1 MSPTAAPK
9 VKTGFRAAR
18 KLVESLSPLTD
29 SASDQTTALSGRQG
43 VPPKLSRNVT
53 ALGLVSLC
61 MGMSSAMIHGLL
73 PAFLV
78 TVLGVSILFVGLI
91 EGTAEA
97 TTSLVKIFS
106 GRLSDGL
113 GRRKA
118 LVVVGYGLSALT
130 KLLFPVAETALA
142 ILAART
148 IDRIGK
154 GIRDAPRDALLA
166 DVTPSEIRGSGFG
179 LRTALYTIG
188 AVAGPLTAM
197 GLMTLSGD
205 NFRLVF
211 WLAAIPGFVSVAVLV
226 IGVKEAPNNW
236 PADPQGPIATSWRD
250 LWRLNPI
257 YWWAVSV
264 AAILALARCSPAF
277 LLLKASSIGIGPA
290 FVPVI
295 LVLMNLVYSAS
306 AYPCGV
312 LADMINRRLQ
322 LGAGVVLLIGAN
334 LVLIFAQTL
343 WLTAFGVALWG
354 LQMGLIQGLLSA
366 VVADASPPR
375 LRGTAFAIYDVAVGI
390 ATLIAGI
397 GAGALWVAGGAAA
410 TFSAAA
416 LLASVAALVLF
427 LRPAPKLVGAAS

>member
-1 MSPTAAPK
+1 VHGDVVGNDS
-9 VKTGFRAAR
+9 RATTRLPRHRARCRHPLCWSHRRDRGSDNLAR
-18 KLVESLSPLTD
+18 KD
-29 SASDQTTALSGRQG
+29 
-43 VPPKLSRNVT
+43 
-53 ALGLVSLC
+53 
-61 MGMSSAMIHGLL
+61 
-73 PAFLV
+73 FLRK
-78 TVLGVSILFVGLI
+78 TERRVGP
-91 EGTAEA
+91 G
-97 TTSLVKIFS
+97 
-106 GRLSDGL
+106 
-113 GRRKA
+113 RKA
-118 LVVVGYGLSALT
+118 LFVVGYGLSALT

-154 GIRDAPRDALLA
+154 GIHDAPRDALLA

-179 LRTALYTIG
+179 FLRTALYTIG

-197 GLMTLSGD
+197 GVMTLSGD

-236 PADPQGPIATSWRD
+236 PADPERPIAISRRD

-343 WLTAFGVALWG
+343 WLTAFGVAL
-354 LQMGLIQGLLSA
+354 
-366 VVADASPPR
+366 
-375 LRGTAFAIYDVAVGI
+375 
-390 ATLIAGI
+390 
-397 GAGALWVAGGAAA
+397 
-410 TFSAAA
+410 
-416 LLASVAALVLF
+416 
-427 LRPAPKLVGAAS
+427 